1 MSKKNLVVSCVG
13 LILGLVTASSAV
25 AQEEGLE
32 YGFKAALPEMHV
44 FITNQFYNYGNA
56 EFGQYANVGDAKLA
70 GHSVFIPMSGYIN
83 ISSQINPDLKA
94 EAEFELYRAE
104 SVKICKLRGVWS
116 PEEWF
121 NIAMG
126 RDFVPIG
133 TQDKSYYP
141 PSRFRMFTV
150 APYLYR
156 NVMRSS
162 GWWDTGVFISGKR
175 QLTKQVTLLYNLS
188 VTNGPGDSHQ
198 TSQPV
203 NLEDRMGTNAAG
215 YMYEHFHT
223 DARQSLDNNGDK
235 PICIRLALSPVEGLE
250 FGGSHFKA
258 KYDDNEKYGCDYTF
272 YHLLYGSDKLDV
284 ACEYGRIGIEV
295 NPLKNTR
302 QDKKIHQSSVYIT
315 ASYKILQEKYVHF
328 LAPAIRYE
336 TIDPWEEDTSN
347 KGDRKSIS
355 IGVNISPVEHFL
367 IRAAYQRTTEK
378 GPELKNDGVN
388 IETVF
393 DF

>member
-1 MSKKNLVVSCVG
+1 MCKKGLVCFVG
-13 LILGLVTASSAV
+13 LILGLLISSAV
-25 AQEEGLE
+25 TAQETQEEGLE
-32 YGFKAALPEMHV
+32 YGFKSALPEMHV
-44 FITNQFYNYGNA
+44 FITNQFYNYGEA
-56 EFGQYANVGDAKLA
+56 EFGKYANAGDKKLA
-70 GHSVFIPMSGYIN
+70 GHSVFIPMSGYID
-83 ISSQINPDLKA
+83 ISSQLNPDIKA
-94 EAEFELYRAE
+94 EAEFELYRSEAI
-104 SVKICKLRGVWS
+104 KTCKLRGVWS

-121 NIAMG
+121 NLSMG

-175 QLTKQVTLLYNLS
+175 QLAKQVSLLYNLS

-198 TSQPV
+198 
-203 NLEDRMGTNAAG
+203 GTATELINNMKTNTAG

-223 DARQSLDNNGDK
+223 DARQYLDNNGDK
-235 PICIRLALSPVEGLE
+235 PICIRLALSPLEGLE

-284 ACEYGRIGIEV
+284 ACEYGRIGIDTKA
-295 NPLKNTR
+295 NG
-302 QDKKIHQSSVYIT
+302 KIHQSSSYLA

-367 IRAAYQRTTEK
+367 IRAAYQHTTEK
-378 GPELKNDGVN
+378 GTELKNNGVSV
-388 IETVF
+388 ETVF